1 MTTSVFIS
9 GLVGLVVGGAIAAVI
24 SFIAARGRLAVLE
37 TEAANA
43 VSERDAC
50 SAELERERAAHQQMR
65 DANTRL
71 ETQIEAER
79 KAADDKLKELTNAR
93 EALTQQ
99 FKTLSQEILDD
110 RSKKFAE
117 HSKADLE
124 SLIKPLR
131 DHIGRFE
138 KQVRE
143 TYDAES
149 QQRSALAEQIRLL
162 EQSNKAIAEDA
173 TELTQALKGD
183 SKTQG
188 NWGEMILETVLER
201 SGLQRDTHYDT
212 QFHAAADNGAH
223 QYPDAVIYL
232 PESRSIVVDAKVSLE
247 AYLRVQNAEDDA
259 QRQAAQKEHIESIRR
274 HLKSLSEKNYQAIDA
289 IRTLDYVFMF
299 VPSEAAYV
307 EALRGDFSLQRT
319 ALDAN
324 IALVSPTTLMPMLRA
339 VANLWRLQQQEENA
353 DEIARRAGR
362 LYDKFVGFID
372 DLDKLGKQIDT
383 SKKTFDQ
390 ARNKL
395 TSGQGN
401 LVRQTEMLREMGAK
415 SSKQIDE
422 TWRRDA
428 NVGDSALG
436 DESVAGSEVDGSDN
450 KSTAADGMGRA
461 K

>member
-1 MTTSVFIS
+1 MTASALIAA
-9 GLVGLVVGGAIAAVI
+9 LVGLAVGAAMATVVAVI
-24 SFIAARGRLAVLE
+24 LARGRREALE
-37 TEAANA
+37 TSAENAAR
-43 VSERDAC
+43 ERDARQ
-50 SAELERERAAHQQMR
+50 AELERERAAHQQMR
-65 DANTRL
+65 EANTRL
-71 ETQIEAER
+71 ETQIESER

-110 RSKKFAE
+110 RSKQFAE
-117 HSKADLE
+117 HSKSDLE

-131 DHIGRFE
+131 EHIGRFE

-143 TYDAES
+143 TYDAEAK
-149 QQRSALAEQIRLL
+149 QRSALSEQIRLL
-162 EQSNKAIAEDA
+162 EQSNRAIAEDA
-173 TELTQALKGD
+173 TELTQALKGE

-188 NWGEMILETVLER
+188 NWGEMILETVLEQ
-201 SGLQRDTHYDT
+201 SGLQKGMHYDT
-212 QFHAAADNGAH
+212 QFHAAAADGSN
-223 QYPDAVIYL
+223 QYPDAVIHL
-232 PESRSIVVDAKVSLE
+232 PESRSIVVDAKVSLT
-247 AYLRVQNAEDDA
+247 AYLRVQDAEDDETRSKA
-259 QRQAAQKEHIESIRR
+259 LAEHIESVRR
-274 HLKSLSEKNYQAIDA
+274 HLKQLSDKNYQGLEAIK
-289 IRTLDYVFMF
+289 TLDYVFMF

-307 EALRGDFSLQRT
+307 EALRGDFSLQRA

-339 VANLWRLQQQEENA
+339 VANLWRLQKQEENA

-372 DLDKLGKQIDT
+372 DLDKLGKQIET

-415 SSKQIDE
+415 SGKQIE
-422 TWRRDA
+422 QSWRREAAIGEEQTAPASDQA
-428 NVGDSALG
+428 EAASDSAE
-436 DESVAGSEVDGSDN
+436 DSD
-450 KSTAADGMGRA
+450 S
-461 K
+461 